1 MSDHK
6 VYAVFGVSLTDPSK
20 YGTRIFK
27 DMLAAGYKVYAI
39 NPKGGQLFDQPVYKN
54 LSQIPEQVFGA
65 IFVLPA
71 AALDEAV
78 TQCIQGGVKEIYFQ
92 PGARDPNAY
101 QKAVQAGIDAI
112 ESCFMAENG
121 LW

>member
-27 DMLAAGYKVYAI
+27 DMLAAGYTVYAI